1 MKIDKELSLAFLLEE
16 VYYDDL
22 GFPIYIATRP
32 LIGYTDE
39 KRTLFVERSSSQ
51 SFINLETAYHDKLPE
66 GFSLV
71 LPIKQVLKAQKTL
84 NTNDAVLKTWFEI
97 EKYIY
102 YFSNEGLQLRC
113 CTKETF
119 EEKFKKEAPLLLT
132 EEVNAL
138 NNSLING
145 EISSDTYYNTLYSE
159 EYNSKISKQKQ
170 EETIEENK
178 SFPSINDAIDKMK
191 LRIISQDESVK
202 KIITSIYRSLIFG
215 RDKFKSNILMY
226 GPTGVGKTAIV
237 KSIGEILNIPVVR
250 EDMTRFTETGYIGKS
265 VDDILVDLYY
275 NAYSNKELAENSI
288 LFLDEIDKKVD
299 NGTDKS
305 FNKADV
311 LKSLLTII
319 EGGKYDITV
328 DKNSII
334 SFDTSKLIVIMG
346 GAFSDL
352 YNEVKDTRNIGFN
365 SKINTDNDI
374 DIKKIEKYGMPSE
387 FIGRLSLITRLN
399 SLNHEDLVKI
409 LKTSDLSALKKYIES
424 FKKLGINIKLD
435 DSLYSEIAS
444 KAETYQK
451 GARVLNL
458 VADEMFENVF
468 FNVLSVGTE
477 TISEIILGE
486 NILKDNND
494 FKLIKKK

>member
-1 MKIDKELSLAFLLEE
+1 MKKEKELSLAFLFEE

-22 GFPIYIATRP
+22 EFPVFIATRP

-51 SFINLETAYHDKLPE
+51 SFINLETAYHNKLPE
-66 GFSLV
+66 GFSLA
-71 LPIKQVLKAQKTL
+71 LPIKQILKAQKTL

-102 YFSNEGLQLRC
+102 YFSYEGLQLRC

-119 EEKFKKEAPLLLT
+119 KEKFKQDVPLLLT
-132 EEVNAL
+132 EEVNSL

-145 EISSDTYYNTLYSE
+145 EISSDTYFNTLYSE
-159 EYNSKISKQKQ
+159 EYSSKISKHGN
-170 EETIEENK
+170 EEEKENK

-202 KIITSIYRSLIFG
+202 KIITSIYRSLVFG

-275 NAYSNKELAENSI
+275 NANSNKELAENSI

-365 SKINTDNDI
+365 SKTNTDNDI

-409 LKTSDLSALKKYIES
+409 LKTSDLSALKKYVES

-435 DSLYSEIAS
+435 ESLYNEIAS

-468 FNVLSVGTE
+468 FNVLSEGTE
-477 TISEIILGE
+477 NISEIVLGE

-494 FKLIKKK
+494 FKLVKKK

>member
-1 MKIDKELSLAFLLEE
+1 MKIDKEMSLAFLLEE

-39 KRTLFVERSSSQ
+39 KRTLFVEKSSSQ

-66 GFSLV
+66 GFGLV
-71 LPIKQVLKAQKTL
+71 VPIKKILKIHKTF
-84 NTNDAVLKTWFEI
+84 NINDAVLKSWYEI

-102 YFSNEGLQLRC
+102 YFSNDGLQFRC

-132 EEVNAL
+132 KEVNAL
-138 NNSLING
+138 NKSLIDG
-145 EISSDTYYNTLYSE
+145 KISSDTYYGALYSNEYSSRISNEKE
-159 EYNSKISKQKQ
+159 EELKVD
-170 EETIEENK
+170 K
-178 SFPSINDAIDKMK
+178 SIPSIKETMEKMK

-202 KIITSIYRSLIFG
+202 KIVTSIYRSLIFG
-215 RDKFKSNILMY
+215 RDKFKSNILLY

-237 KSIGEILNIPVVR
+237 KSLGEILNIPVVR
-250 EDMTRFTETGYIGKS
+250 EDMTRFTETGYVGKS
-265 VDDILVDLYY
+265 VDDILVDLYT
-275 NAYSNKELAENSI
+275 NANLDKELAENSI

-319 EGGKYDITV
+319 EGGKYDIEV
-328 DKNSII
+328 DKNNII
-334 SFDTSKLIVIMG
+334 SFDTSKLIVIVG

-365 SKINTDNDI
+365 SKTVTEETV

-399 SLNHEDLVKI
+399 SLKHEDLVKI
-409 LKTSDLSALKKYIES
+409 LKKSELSSLKKYLES
-424 FKKLGINIKLD
+424 FMKLGINVNIEE
-435 DSLYSEIAS
+435 SLYDKIAR
-444 KAETYQK
+444 KAEMYQK

-458 VADEMFENVF
+458 VIDEMFENVF
-468 FNVLSVGTE
+468 FDIISEGTE
-477 TISEIILGE
+477 NVSEVILGN
-486 NILKDNND
+486 NILTDNND
-494 FKLIKKK
+494 FKLVKKK